1 MDAHVVEVD
10 LVELGVPRD
19 LPERLD
25 GDPRQC
31 HVQQEVRDPLVLG
44 GVRVGARQEHHPV
57 GHVREGGPDLLA
69 VHHPVLAVLDRAR
82 LQRGEVAPGIGLGV
96 ALAPDL
102 LAGEHLGGIALL
114 LLLGPVGEDGG
125 ARHADGEDVEDRRG
139 LHQRHLLVEDQFLHE
154 GEPSPPV
161 LLGPGEPHEAG
172 IVELALPPAE
182 EVVGVRPRNVG
193 ARPDCLEP
201 VLREVHLQ
209 PGPNLVPEGHLLG
222 GQREIHRPSCSA
234 R

>member
-1 MDAHVVEVD
+1 MHAHVVEVD

-19 LPERLD
+19 LLEGPD
-25 GDPRQC
+25 GDPGQL
-31 HVQQEVRDPLVLG
+31 HVQQEVGDPLVPG
-44 GVRVGARQEHHPV
+44 RVGVRARQEHHPV
-57 GHVREGGPDLLA
+57 GHVRDRGPDLLA
-69 VHHPVLAVLDRAR
+69 GDHPVLAVLDRAR
-82 LQRGEVAPGIGLGV
+82 LERRQVAAGIGLGV

-102 LAGEHLGGIALL
+102 LAGEHLGGIAPL
-114 LLLGPVGEDGG
+114 LLLGPVGDDGG
-125 ARHADGEDVEDRRG
+125 ARHADGQDVEDRRG

-154 GEPSPPV
+154 GEPPPPV

-193 ARPDCLEP
+193 ARPDCLDP